1 MEISRIVFDHVAGFY
16 TINVHIPRLKFLKK
30 KKNLF
35 AYLFLPALGLVAAC
49 SLSLVAASRGYSS
62 CGVQASH

>member
-30 KKNLF
+30 KKI
-35 AYLFLPALGLVAAC
+35 YLLIYFCLHWVLLLHAGFL
-49 SLSLVAASRGYSS
+49 
-62 CGVQASH
+62 